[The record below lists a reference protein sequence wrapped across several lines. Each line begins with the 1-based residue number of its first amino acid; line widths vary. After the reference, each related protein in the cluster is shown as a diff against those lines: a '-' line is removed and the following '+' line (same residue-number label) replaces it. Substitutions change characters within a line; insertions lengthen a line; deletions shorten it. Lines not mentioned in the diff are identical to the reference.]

1 MQLGWS
7 INYPC
12 TGVSICA
19 PRGAATIITN
29 FLPPN
34 AFIKLVIVKKLK
46 IESLTQTRLIF
57 GRTQLAEAN
66 LSATELGPI
75 AKVLFLGQDFLF
87 ASNLYLVLD

>member
-1 MQLGWS
+1 MCQSVHQGEPHHHHQLF
-7 INYPC
+7 
-12 TGVSICA
+12 A
-19 PRGAATIITN
+19 
-29 FLPPN
+29 PN

-75 AKVLFLGQDFLF
+75 DKVFFLEQDFLF